1 MQVCRFVPHGE
12 EQSFLIEI
20 DLLHGFLRLEF
31 SQVNTTTVRHNRA
44 HQPTLMSAC
53 VRRAWASRSFQQT
66 VYVNFLRRFAGRPDN
81 RRRSHAFTLHRDRTA
96 MVFSV
101 SEKSLMSETA
111 KSFGYTLLHFTKLDR
126 TLFGHSLAQCL
137 NSRQMKFIFVRWLC
151 LF

>member
-81 RRRSHAFTLHRDRTA
+81 RRRSHAFTLHRDRAA
-96 MVFSV
+96 MVFGV
-101 SEKSLMSETA
+101 SEKSLIAETP
-111 KSFGYTLLHFTKLDR
+111 KSFVYTLLHIPKLN
-126 TLFGHSLAQCL
+126 LYIFLHLLPHSLIQHHIH
-137 NSRQMKFIFVRWLC
+137 SIS
-151 LF
+151 

>member
-81 RRRSHAFTLHRDRTA
+81 RRRSHPFTLHRARAA
-96 MVFSV
+96 MYFALT
-101 SEKSLMSETA
+101 EKSLISETA
-111 KSFGYTLLHFTKLDR
+111 KSFGYTLLHVPKLDGSTFER
-126 TLFGHSLAQCL
+126 AVVAS
-137 NSRQMKFIFVRWLC
+137 
-151 LF
+151 